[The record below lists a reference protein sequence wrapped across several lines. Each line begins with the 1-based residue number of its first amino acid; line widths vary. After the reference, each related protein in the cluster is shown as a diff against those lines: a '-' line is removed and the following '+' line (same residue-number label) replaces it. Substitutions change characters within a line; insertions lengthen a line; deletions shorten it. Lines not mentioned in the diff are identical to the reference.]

1 MTPPYMTVICRNG
14 KKHQIEI
21 PLGIGLN
28 LMELL
33 KAEGFPVEGLCGGM
47 AMCATCHIEV
57 LEGLEK
63 LPPQNDAELNMLDSL
78 PQIYTGS
85 RLACQ
90 IQISEELM
98 GSVIRLAETN

>member
-1 MTPPYMTVICRNG
+1 MNAVYMTVVDRQG
-14 KKHQIEI
+14 ASRSLEV
-21 PLGIGLN
+21 PLGISLN

-63 LPPQNDAELNMLDSL
+63 LGAQTEAELNMLDTL
-78 PQIYTGS
+78 PKVYPAS

-90 IQISEELM
+90 IPLSPALE
-98 GSVIRLAETN
+98 GVVVRLAETE